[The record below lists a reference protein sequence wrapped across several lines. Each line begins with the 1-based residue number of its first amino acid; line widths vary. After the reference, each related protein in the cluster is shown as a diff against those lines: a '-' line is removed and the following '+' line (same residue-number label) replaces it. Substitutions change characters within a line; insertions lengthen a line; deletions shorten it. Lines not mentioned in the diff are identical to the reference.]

1 MIIVTGSVQ
10 AKPDTLDEVLAISI
24 EHVHRSRL
32 EPGCR
37 LHSVHQD
44 VEDPLH
50 VVFVEHWADT
60 DALHAHFRVPASR
73 AFAKA
78 LGTLAAEPP
87 TMDIYDAQ
95 VTT

>member
-1 MIIVTGSVQ
+1 VILVTGSVQ
-10 AKPDTLDEVLAISI
+10 ASAATLDEVLAISI
-24 EHVHRSRL
+24 EHVHRSRQ
-32 EPGCR
+32 EPGCL

-50 VVFVEHWADT
+50 VVFIEHWADT

-73 AFAKA
+73 EFAKA
-78 LGTLAAEPP
+78 LGTLAAVQP